1 MFLSYNEAKKDESAF
16 LSMTSLHIHEFN
28 KLCNVFKEVY
38 EEHFGTNSLDIS
50 KPGRPRILSTI
61 EDNLFFILFY
71 KKCYLLQEVVG
82 FLFGLSQER
91 TNELIHELSPI
102 LSLALD
108 KLGCIPERVGSNLK
122 ESLNHE
128 EGSQDLG
135 IDATEREIQRPQDN
149 DLQEFV
155 YSGKAGC
162 HTKKNIIVGG
172 LNDLRVKYLGK
183 TVEGKKHDKK
193 AADEDNIKFP
203 DNINLYDDT
212 AFIGYE
218 PYNVNIIQPKKKPK
232 GGKLTS
238 EEKEENRLISST
250 RVIIEHIIS
259 GVKRLHIVKD
269 IFRNRKEG
277 FDDLVMEIACG
288 LHNFRC
294 DCRMNSY

>member
-1 MFLSYNEAKKDESAF
+1 MFLSYNEAKKDEKAF

-28 KLCNVFKEVY
+28 KLCNPFKEAY
-38 EEHFGTNSLDIS
+38 EEHLGANSLDVS
-50 KPGRPRILSTI
+50 KPGCPRKLSTI
-61 EDNLFFILFY
+61 EDNLLFILFY
-71 KKCYLLQEVVG
+71 KKLYPLQEVCG
-82 FLFGLSQER
+82 FLFGLSQSR

-108 KLGCIPERVGSNLK
+108 KLGCIPERVGINLK
-122 ESLNHE
+122 ESLKDE
-128 EGSQDLG
+128 EENQDLG

-149 DLQEFV
+149 DLQEFY

-162 HTKKNIIVGG
+162 HAKKNIVVGG
-172 LNDLRVKYLGK
+172 LNDLRIKYLGK

-193 AADEDNIKFP
+193 TADEDNIKFP
-203 DNINLYDDT
+203 DDINLYDDT

-232 GGKLTS
+232 GGELTTK
-238 EEKEENRLISST
+238 EKEDNRLISSV
-250 RVIIEHIIS
+250 RVIIEHIIA
-259 GVKRLHIVKD
+259 GAKRLHIVKHV
-269 IFRNRKEG
+269 FRNRKEG

-294 DCRMNSY
+294 DCRMDSY